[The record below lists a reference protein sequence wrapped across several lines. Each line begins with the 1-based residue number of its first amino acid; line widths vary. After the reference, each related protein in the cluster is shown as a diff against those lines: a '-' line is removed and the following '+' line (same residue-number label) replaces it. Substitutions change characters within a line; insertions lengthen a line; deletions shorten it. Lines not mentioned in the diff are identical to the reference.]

1 MGKLMKS
8 DSLYRNLNASTTSLN
23 ALLVD
28 FKANPKRY
36 VHFSVFGSKEK
47 KTKEKAK

>member
-1 MGKLMKS
+1 MGKLLKS
-8 DSLYRNLNASTTSLN
+8 DSLYRNLNASSASLN

-36 VHFSVFGSKEK
+36 VNFSVFGRKEK
-47 KTKEKAK
+47 KAKETK